1 VDGKWTVVNSVSQ
14 RNSAGG
20 KKKKDDEHFIKL
32 VFLFNTG
39 KKKMAGKGKTTNA
52 CHQIWLPLQNKFKK
66 RKSEKDTNLS

>member
-39 KKKMAGKGKTTNA
+39 KKKWREREKPRTHVIKFGCLFKINLKKGKVRKT
-52 CHQIWLPLQNKFKK
+52 QI
-66 RKSEKDTNLS
+66 